1 MPAWLADNSFSWS
14 KLKKSITA
22 VWKCNA
28 STLEPHSATMRHQ
41 ARGKGERRRVPS
53 MCHIWLAQ
61 LQSLSRQPV
70 TGNRAWKGPRAG
82 MKLQI
87 SLAASTSLSL
97 LHSAPSSYSF
107 SHLHSPS
114 LCVTHMLHMESET
127 YFSVIMAIYNLL
139 HTVKF
144 AHRCWP
150 LWIWEACV
158 LWIRKVCYIH
168 IGSQA
173 TLVLTPV

>member
-114 LCVTHMLHMESET
+114 LCHTHATHGELEIFQCNNGH
-127 YFSVIMAIYNLL
+127 LL
-139 HTVKF
+139 PSAYCEVCSSLL
-144 AHRCWP
+144 AP
-150 LWIWEACV
+150 LNMKSMCFMD
-158 LWIRKVCYIH
+158 
-168 IGSQA
+168 
-173 TLVLTPV
+173 